1 MSVAIAPQLDYSAA
15 RKVVSSSGYRYSIL
29 YPQSQEPVLQNTS
42 TTKCDFVI
50 PAEVINLSRSYLT
63 GTIALSNANI
73 VDGNCYKMHN
83 GFLALLQNIKLSVMG
98 GGGDLVDIQNLPAF
112 SKITMP
118 ACTSLVDFL
127 TNPSPYIDDPTSAAK
142 SLLSPT
148 QFFNPARCVGRVSST
163 TVVDGALA
171 AVAVNTTSID
181 QGRIFHKGAFYLS
194 VDAGTAAV
202 ESTNPMTCVSQAIGS
217 SNATIGTASA
227 FYVSFQIPLSQI
239 KESLLCVDK
248 DLYFGK
254 NLMLSID
261 LAQGQNLGYVH
272 TVMTDGK
279 VDLSLNA
286 RDKSSLNAVLGQDIY
301 FTSGAPGT
309 TTGSPTLSSFRLWV
323 AKPDN
328 EIAKAAIKQLVETS
342 GIDLYVPFVQYNRF
356 TLASA
361 AGSNSVPVL
370 LDASRGRSILRIWST
385 VCSATETGYGVALN
399 NNATNITNT
408 YLLASQ
414 GYRYTYI
421 QSKFNSVP
429 EQDAK
434 LDIASAEDW
443 LVLRDKLEGSVIQN
457 REMHVF
463 NSFWLSDYS
472 SVRSIDFDAVN
483 QTMAGVPL
491 GQSSVSY
498 TIELTTAAAGVSNN
512 VHTWPVFQRQ
522 LSIKSGG
529 VVAFV

>member
-1 MSVAIAPQLDYSAA
+1 MSVAIAPQLDYSGS
-15 RKVVSSSGYRYSIL
+15 RKVVSSSGYRYTLL
-29 YPQSQEPVLQNTS
+29 YPQNQDPVLQNTS
-42 TTKCDFVI
+42 TTRCDFVI
-50 PAEVINLSRSYLT
+50 PAEVLNLSRSYLT
-63 GTIALSNANI
+63 GVISLSNANI

-118 ACTSLVDFL
+118 ACTAMVDFL
-127 TNPSPYIDDPTSAAK
+127 TNPSPYLDDPTTSAK

-148 QFFNPARCVGRVSST
+148 QFFNPARCIGRVSST

-171 AVAVNTTSID
+171 AITVNTSSSD
-181 QGRIFHKGAFYLS
+181 QGRIFQKGAFYLAK
-194 VDAGTAAV
+194 DDGTTAV
-202 ESTNPMTCVSQAIGS
+202 ESTNPMTCVSQCIGS
-217 SNATIGTASA
+217 INATIGTASV
-227 FYVSFQIPLSQI
+227 FYVSFQIPMSQI
-239 KESLLCVDK
+239 KESLFSIDK
-248 DLYFGK
+248 DLFFGK

-261 LAQGQNLGYVH
+261 LAQGQNLGYKH
-272 TVMTDGK
+272 TVIADGK

-286 RDKSSLNAVLGQDIY
+286 RDKASLTAVLGQDVY
-301 FTSGAPGT
+301 FTGGAPGVT
-309 TTGSPTLSSFRLWV
+309 VGSPTLSNFRLWL

-328 EIAKAAIKQLVETS
+328 EIAKAAIRQLVETS
-342 GIDLYVPFVQYNRF
+342 GIDLYIPFAQYNRF

-361 AGSNSVPVL
+361 AGANSVPIM
-370 LDASRGRSILRIWST
+370 LDASKGRSILRIWST
-385 VCSATETGYGVALN
+385 VCSSTETGYGVALN
-399 NNATNITNT
+399 NNADCIATT
-408 YLLASQ
+408 YLLGTQ

-434 LDIASAEDW
+434 LDVASSEDW

-457 REMHVF
+457 REMHLF

-472 SVRSIDFDAVN
+472 GVRSVDFDAVN
-483 QTMAGVPL
+483 QTMSGVPL

-498 TIELTTAAAGVSNN
+498 AVELTTAAAGVSNN
-512 VHTWPVFQRQ
+512 LHSWSVFQRQ
-522 LSIKSGG
+522 LSIKNGS
-529 VVAFV
+529 VSFV